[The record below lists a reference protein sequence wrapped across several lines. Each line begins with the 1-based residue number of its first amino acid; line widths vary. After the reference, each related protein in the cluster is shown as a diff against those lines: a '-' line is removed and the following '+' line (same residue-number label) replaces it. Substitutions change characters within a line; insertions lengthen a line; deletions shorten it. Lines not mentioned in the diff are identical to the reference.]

1 MGSVQKMLTQMKN
14 RMLTIK
20 TLTGGE
26 GLTIRAKDLTGILE
40 ELCRSIIKS
49 DEYQSKSRAE
59 PLQLQVEHLQTLLYA
74 KDQ

>member
-1 MGSVQKMLTQMKN
+1 MLTQLKN

-26 GLTIRAKDLTGILE
+26 GIIVRTKDLVPILD
-40 ELCRSIIKS
+40 ELCRSIVING
-49 DEYQSKSRAE
+49 EIEMRTRCE
-59 PLQLQVEHLQTLLYA
+59 QLTSQITSYENLLYG